1 MNRKFLLFL
10 LLILFLILP
19 AVAAND
25 TTWYVGGN
33 TTVGGQGTVDNPY
46 YSMDSAIS
54 NLDDNDNIVINE
66 GIYTGVNNTNLVVS
80 RDNVVIR
87 ANGNVTFTGSKI
99 FDVSGY
105 NVLITGLNFVNCTD
119 NVIHNSQFLTVTNSS
134 FYNNNYI
141 EGTTITSERNA
152 VLIVDSSILT
162 ANITNCVFIN
172 NHANRDGGAVKNYGG
187 IMNIKNC
194 TFINNTAYGY
204 DDSYG
209 GAVYQWI
216 GTIGI

>member
-152 VLIVDSSILT
+152 VLIVDSSI
-162 ANITNCVFIN
+162 FIGN
-172 NHANRDGGAVKNYGG
+172 VAKQMVEQLL
-187 IMNIKNC
+187 IEEQPILQ
-194 TFINNTAYGY
+194 IAYL
-204 DDSYG
+204 
-209 GAVYQWI
+209 
-216 GTIGI
+216 